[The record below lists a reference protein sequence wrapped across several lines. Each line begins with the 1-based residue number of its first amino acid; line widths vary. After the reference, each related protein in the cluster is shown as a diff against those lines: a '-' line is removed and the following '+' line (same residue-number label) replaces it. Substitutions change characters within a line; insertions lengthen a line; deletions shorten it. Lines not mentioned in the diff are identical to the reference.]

1 MLRKV
6 VTHRTCICF
15 TFDKCDIILIQHWI
29 RGFVSIERSLV
40 YFAVCAIYGVMRCI
54 VATATTTTTTTKTT
68 TLSSISSISRYTSS
82 TAIRMATE
90 AALFLF
96 LATGF
101 LCGMIWN
108 SRFVINT
115 LSQMINTFVR
125 AYHHK
130 GKHKTKTGWNV
141 DILLCRCCWSL
152 HNKYVDDQRKKTVKE
167 IFSKV

>member
-1 MLRKV
+1 MRYHFNSTLNTR
-6 VTHRTCICF
+6 
-15 TFDKCDIILIQHWI
+15 
-29 RGFVSIERSLV
+29 FVSIERSLV

-54 VATATTTTTTTKTT
+54 VATATTKTTKTT
-68 TLSSISSISRYTSS
+68 TLSSISSISRYTYS

-90 AALFLF
+90 ADLFF

-141 DILLCRCCWSL
+141 DICCADAVEVYTTNMSMI
-152 HNKYVDDQRKKTVKE
+152 NERKP
-167 IFSKV
+167 